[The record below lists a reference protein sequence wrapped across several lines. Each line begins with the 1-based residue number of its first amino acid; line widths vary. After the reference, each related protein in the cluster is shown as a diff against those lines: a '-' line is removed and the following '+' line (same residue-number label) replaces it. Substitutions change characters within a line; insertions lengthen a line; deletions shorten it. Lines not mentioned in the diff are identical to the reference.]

1 MYLGV
6 FNLEQRLEQM
16 KKLLKEK
23 KRLKEMLDDDIKSIE
38 KDIKN
43 LEGMIGKNR
52 NRVSV

>member
-23 KRLKEMLDDDIKSIE
+23 IRLKEMLDDDIKVIE

-43 LEGMIGKNR
+43 LEVMIEKHR
-52 NRVSV
+52 NKVSV

>member
-23 KRLKEMLDDDIKSIE
+23 KRLKEMLDDDIKEIE

-43 LEGMIGKNR
+43 LENMIKKHR
-52 NRVSV
+52 KSVSV